1 LLLFFAFALAL
12 AYATMIALPSFPL
25 TSWAFVN
32 KEVTLLLSFDLKLQS
47 SLSVHLFIAHLV
59 VVTPLP
65 FTLFSQLNTWNEIR

>member
-25 TSWAFVN
+25 RSWAFV
-32 KEVTLLLSFDLKLQS
+32 KEVTQLLSFDLELQS

-65 FTLFSQLNTWNEIR
+65 FTLLSQLNTWNEIR